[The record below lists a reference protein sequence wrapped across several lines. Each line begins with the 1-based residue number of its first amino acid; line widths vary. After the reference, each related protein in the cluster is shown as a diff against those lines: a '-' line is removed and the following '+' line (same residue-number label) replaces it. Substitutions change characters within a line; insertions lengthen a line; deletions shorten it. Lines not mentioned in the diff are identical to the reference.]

1 MSQKKASPSQSDFD
15 EEMIFGPLLGHDK
28 KPYKVF
34 ESEVSIREIS
44 FYIVEP
50 IGDPIDYA
58 EMCHVIRNAGEMDR
72 IRLHL
77 NTTGGNVA
85 TGIQI
90 INAIRES
97 AATVTTVLD
106 GEAYSMGAILFLS
119 GDQQAV
125 GDHGQLMF
133 HDYSS
138 GLMGKGNEQRA
149 AVLSAAKW
157 FGKLMVNICSPF
169 LSDAEIEDVLNGR
182 DLWIDS
188 DEVIERLTAIQK
200 QRAADEKAAA
210 KAAREAQKKKAATA
224 KKTPARKAART
235 PARKNAPAKKA
246 GTRRSQVVAT
256 PEQTDEAVAA

>member
-1 MSQKKASPSQSDFD
+1 
-15 EEMIFGPLLGHDK
+15 
-28 KPYKVF
+28 
-34 ESEVSIREIS
+34 
-44 FYIVEP
+44 
-50 IGDPIDYA
+50 
-58 EMCHVIRNAGEMDR
+58 
-72 IRLHL
+72 LHL

-125 GDHGQLMF
+125 GDDGQLMF

-169 LSDAEIEDVLNGR
+169 LSDVEIEDVLNGR
-182 DLWIDS
+182 DLWMDS

-200 QRAADEKAAA
+200 KRAEDEKAAA
-210 KAAREAQKKKAATA
+210 KAAREEAKKKATASRKPATRKA
-224 KKTPARKAART
+224 ASAPARK
-235 PARKNAPAKKA
+235 KAPAKKA
-246 GTRRSQVVAT
+246 AARRTKRAAP
-256 PEQTDEAVAA
+256 PEQTEDTVQAE